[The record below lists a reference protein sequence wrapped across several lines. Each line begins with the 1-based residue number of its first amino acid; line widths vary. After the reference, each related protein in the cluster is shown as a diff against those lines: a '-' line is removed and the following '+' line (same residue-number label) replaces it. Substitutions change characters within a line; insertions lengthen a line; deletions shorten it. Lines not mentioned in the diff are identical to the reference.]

1 MDFEQAR
8 FNMVEQQI
16 RPWDV
21 LDTHVLDT
29 MLDVK
34 REDFAPPAHRALA
47 FADVELPLG
56 RGPGQYMLSPKIEA
70 RLLQAV
76 QVRKSDRVLEIGTGS
91 GFMAAL
97 LAAHAEHVTTVEISP
112 DMVAL
117 ARANLTRA
125 GVHNVT
131 VVEGD
136 GARGWANEA
145 PYDVIVLSGST
156 PVLASELPGQ
166 LKIGGRLVA
175 VVGEGAAM
183 QAQLVTRVS
192 ESQFQTVGLFET
204 SIAALVNAPQPTR
217 FAF

>member
-1 MDFEQAR
+1 MNTEKAR

-47 FADVELPLG
+47 FADIEVPLG
-56 RGPGQYMLSPKIEA
+56 KGPGQHMLSPKIEA
-70 RLLQAV
+70 RILQAV
-76 QVRKSDRVLEIGTGS
+76 QVRKSDRVLEIGAGS

-97 LAAHAEHVTTVEISP
+97 LAAHADHVTTVEISP
-112 DMVAL
+112 ELAGLARQNL
-117 ARANLTRA
+117 ARAN
-125 GVHNVT
+125 VHNVS

-136 GARGWANEA
+136 GARGWAADA

-156 PVLASELPGQ
+156 PVLAAELPAQ
-166 LKIGGRLVA
+166 LKIGGRLIA

-183 QAQLVTRVS
+183 EAQLVTRLG

-204 SIAALVNAPQPTR
+204 SIAALINAPQPAR
-217 FAF
+217 FTF

>member
-56 RGPGQYMLSPKIEA
+56 QGPGQYMLSPKIEA

-112 DMVAL
+112 EMVAL
-117 ARANLTRA
+117 ARTNLTHA

-136 GARGWANEA
+136 GARGWAAEA

-156 PVLASELPGQ
+156 PVLAPELPGQ

-204 SIAALVNAPQPTR
+204 SIAALINAPQPAR